1 MTKSTN
7 ENKCVLAGRC
17 KVAGGPTCNNRCEH
31 FIHLH
36 GHSGKGGRIEQASA
50 PVDYRL
56 LTMENSPAREGQ
68 PEIYA
73 KLEGYVK
80 SFADQFDEDKRIKS
94 LYLWSA
100 SPGNGKTSTAAALM
114 NQFIA
119 AHYVEALRRDRQP
132 AQKPAYFLD
141 VNETQSLY
149 NEFTRQGIP
158 EEVRQKASREFY
170 RRLESAK
177 KAMFTVCDDIG
188 VRQAT
193 DGFRSDLHG
202 VINYRTANSLPTV
215 YTSNLPITEMA
226 QVFDERLYDR
236 MRDQCAVI
244 HFGGES
250 KRGKR

>member
-1 MTKSTN
+1 MSN
-7 ENKCVLAGRC
+7 ENECVLAGRC
-17 KVAGGPTCNNRCEH
+17 KIAGGPTCNNRCEH
-31 FIHLH
+31 FINLH
-36 GHSGKGGRIEQASA
+36 GLSGKGGRIEVANA
-50 PVDYRL
+50 PIDYRL
-56 LTMENSPAREGQ
+56 LTIANSPAREEQ
-68 PEIYA
+68 AENYA
-73 KLEGYVK
+73 KLTGYVK

-100 SPGNGKTSTAAALM
+100 SPGNGKTSTAVALM
-114 NQFIA
+114 NEFITT
-119 AHYVEALRRDRQP
+119 HYVEALRRDRQP
-132 AQKPAYFLD
+132 TQKPAYFFD

-177 KAMFTVCDDIG
+177 KAMFVVCDDIG

-202 VINYRTANSLPTV
+202 VINHRTANSLPTV
-215 YTSNLPITEMA
+215 YTSNLAITEMA

-244 HFGGES
+244 LFYGGS
-250 KRGKR
+250 KRGRRK